1 MQGSF
6 VSTSSVSS
14 SSLSIIKPPQKKS
27 LVSLSDLEKMGIDE
41 KTDDEKS
48 FRLFSDKKNRFFEN
62 LSFSRAEYI
71 FRERKERERRA
82 SSPGGAFVKSE
93 FFSRPSSLSLS
104 SLFASLKQRSSK
116 EREKDFSNPPLHKTL
131 NIICD
136 TLNIHGEKC
145 GEILLLFGLPQRKR

>member
-1 MQGSF
+1 M
-6 VSTSSVSS
+6 
-14 SSLSIIKPPQKKS
+14 
-27 LVSLSDLEKMGIDE
+27 

-48 FRLFSDKKNRFFEN
+48 FRLFSDKKKPVLRTSPFHA
-62 LSFSRAEYI
+62 REYI
-71 FRERKERERRA
+71 FREEKRERERERRA

-145 GEILLLFGLPQRKR
+145 GEILLLFGLPQKEKR